1 MKKLD
6 EMQIDALRELA
17 SISSGNASTT
27 LSKLTGKMV
36 KLTTSYMNVIEI
48 EDLPKFV
55 GGPKKL
61 VVGIYIPV
69 AGDIS
74 GTTLMVFPKKSAL
87 ILSDLMQKKELG
99 TSEVLKKKDQRM
111 LIKTGDIT
119 STTYL
124 NALAGFLGI
133 KATRADPKF
142 VSTFGEYIDDF
153 ILLGVGKELKHA
165 LLLKTT
171 FSISPPKIEGQFIML
186 LAVKSLDLLLNLIK
200 AKLGG

>member
-1 MKKLD
+1 
-6 EMQIDALRELA
+6 
-17 SISSGNASTT
+17 
-27 LSKLTGKMV
+27 
-36 KLTTSYMNVIEI
+36 
-48 EDLPKFV
+48 
-55 GGPKKL
+55 
-61 VVGIYIPV
+61 VGIYIPV

-99 TSEVLKKKDQRM
+99 TTEVLKKKDQRM